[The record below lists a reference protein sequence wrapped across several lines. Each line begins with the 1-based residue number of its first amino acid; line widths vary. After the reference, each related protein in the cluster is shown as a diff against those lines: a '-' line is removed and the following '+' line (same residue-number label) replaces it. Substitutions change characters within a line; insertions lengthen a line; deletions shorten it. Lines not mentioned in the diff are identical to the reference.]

1 MHTEHLENVK
11 LGRIGFGWFVSVAF
25 TGVLFFLF
33 VTLGV
38 LDPNVSTA
46 NLWMVLAIVA
56 GFFAGGWYTGRR
68 AGAAPVLHGVGI
80 GLMSLVVW
88 FAANLLGELVGTTT
102 WHDPPMAFAAGA
114 LLVQIAAATAGGWHA
129 TRGVR
134 AGSRPA
140 V

>member
-11 LGRIGFGWFVSVAF
+11 AGRVGFGWFVSVAF

-68 AGAAPVLHGVGI
+68 ARAAPLLHGIGI
-80 GLMSLVVW
+80 GLTSLLVW
-88 FAANLLGELVGTTT
+88 FLANLLGELVGVTT
-102 WHDPPMAFAAGA
+102 WTDPPMAFAAGA
-114 LLVQIAAATAGGWHA
+114 LLLQMTAAAAGAWHA
-129 TRGVR
+129 TRAAR
-134 AGSRPA
+134 AASPPA
-140 V
+140 L